1 MFKKEDYVVHS
12 GHGLCQVLDLVHNDS
27 LNKDFY
33 KLQTMHNHMTI
44 MMPSDN
50 ASAYLRP
57 ILTKD
62 SLVKIMNQS
71 YMISNEYIKDNKE
84 RKVAFQ
90 LLITSNDIQDTI
102 KLLKMLY
109 HLLEDKRHEK
119 KTLGSFDTQFLQQ
132 AERKLL
138 NELSIGLNISKE
150 EALALMYE
158 RLKVQH
164 VY

>member
-12 GHGLCQVLDLVHNDS
+12 GHGLCRVLDLVHNES

-33 KLQTMHNHMTI
+33 KLQTMHNQMTI
-44 MMPSDN
+44 MMPCDN

-62 SLVKIMNQS
+62 SITNAMNQS
-71 YMISNEYIKDNKE
+71 FKISNEYIKDNKE
-84 RKVAFQ
+84 RKAAFQ
-90 LLITSNDIQDTI
+90 LLVTSNDIQDTI

-109 HLLEDKRHEK
+109 HLLEDKRQEK

-138 NELSIGLNISKE
+138 NELSVAMKISKE
-150 EALALMYE
+150 EALALMYD